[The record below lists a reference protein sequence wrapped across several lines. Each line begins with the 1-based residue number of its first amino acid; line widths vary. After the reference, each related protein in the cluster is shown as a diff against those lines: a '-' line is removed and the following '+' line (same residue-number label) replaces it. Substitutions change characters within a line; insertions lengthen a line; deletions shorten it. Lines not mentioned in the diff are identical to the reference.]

1 MITIADLKAQ
11 LIHAEDTWAESE
23 EDWMNTINRG
33 RYSAIYNA
41 YMKAAADWKVVIE
54 IRAEIKELENTM
66 QSAQTNKELGVQNMI
81 DFNKVEDIVL
91 DGVCMDDYPDFCD
104 AYVSSASMNG
114 EPLTELELEKL
125 NDLDECMMYVN
136 VNAFESLLN

>member
-23 EDWMNTINRG
+23 EDWMKTVSSG
-33 RYSAIYNA
+33 RYSAQYNA
-41 YMKAAADWKVVIE
+41 YQKAAADWKIVTD
-54 IRAEIKELENTM
+54 IRTEIKELENTM
-66 QSAQTNKELGVQNMI
+66 HCAQTNKELGVQNMI

-91 DGVCMDDYPDFCD
+91 DGVCLDDYPDFCD

-114 EPLTELELEKL
+114 EPLNELELEEL

-136 VNAFESLLN
+136 VNAFETLIM

>member
-1 MITIADLKAQ
+1 
-11 LIHAEDTWAESE
+11 
-23 EDWMNTINRG
+23 
-33 RYSAIYNA
+33 
-41 YMKAAADWKVVIE
+41 
-54 IRAEIKELENTM
+54 
-66 QSAQTNKELGVQNMI
+66 MI

-91 DGVCMDDYPDFCD
+91 DGVYMDDYPDFCD